1 MRSTLSSSQL
11 WIRHLLCPLLSI
23 GTADQQVS
31 LATPSPLLTPSNHL
45 PAYLYSQWQPQQ
57 LLQVQIHARGASHSP
72 GVCHMVTS
80 SLFHTHR
87 RQPPPTH
94 HTPFLHTSPHTC
106 PAKHFDPSSRARG
119 RCAYF
124 RTAPPPDKVS
134 VEELLD
140 PTIQQLVYPEVSD
153 GAYGIPHIQ
162 AKPSLGV
169 SMSGGG
175 FRATTCA
182 SGWLRGLHNVS
193 VERDTVCRTL
203 GTTTQQAATLKWNS
217 AH

>member
-1 MRSTLSSSQL
+1 M
-11 WIRHLLCPLLSI
+11 
-23 GTADQQVS
+23 
-31 LATPSPLLTPSNHL
+31 
-45 PAYLYSQWQPQQ
+45 
-57 LLQVQIHARGASHSP
+57 
-72 GVCHMVTS
+72 
-80 SLFHTHR
+80 
-87 RQPPPTH
+87 
-94 HTPFLHTSPHTC
+94 
-106 PAKHFDPSSRARG
+106 
-119 RCAYF
+119 
-124 RTAPPPDKVS
+124 
-134 VEELLD
+134 EELLD